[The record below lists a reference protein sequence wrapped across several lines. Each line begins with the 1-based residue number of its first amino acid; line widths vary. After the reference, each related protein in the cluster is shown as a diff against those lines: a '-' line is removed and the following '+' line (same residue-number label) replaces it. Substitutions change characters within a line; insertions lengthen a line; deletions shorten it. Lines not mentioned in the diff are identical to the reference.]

1 MRCATEEVLLL
12 REEMRRVLDF
22 LEYKAVEWEIRAEA
36 RESPDLATMEGI
48 RAYAVEQAA
57 LQRKLAL
64 SFRSLWK
71 TPLASVDTL
80 LEQIDNTPS
89 ADPDHKGEDE
99 FEGSDDEPDNA
110 NE

>member
-48 RAYAVEQAA
+48 RAYTVEQAA
-57 LQRKLAL
+57 LQRKLA
-64 SFRSLWK
+64 SAFRLLWK

-80 LEQIDNTPS
+80 LEQIENAPN
-89 ADPDHKGEDE
+89 ADPDHDGEDE
-99 FEGSDDEPDNA
+99 VEGSDDEPDNA
-110 NE
+110 DE